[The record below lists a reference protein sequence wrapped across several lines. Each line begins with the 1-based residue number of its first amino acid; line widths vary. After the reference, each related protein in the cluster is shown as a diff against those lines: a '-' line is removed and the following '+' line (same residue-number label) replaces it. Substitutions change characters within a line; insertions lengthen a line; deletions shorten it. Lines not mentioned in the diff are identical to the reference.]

1 MGIMDVFKKKN
12 VESEFSSD
20 NLGLT
25 MTPMTPDT
33 TGLPPTNLEQSP
45 SYTEHQS
52 NMSMSSM
59 MNNNNMQY
67 QQPIQQSQQPDLSR
81 DLQMI
86 SLKLDAIKSEL
97 DAMNQRIKNV
107 EAIAEKEQAAQG
119 QQKKWY

>member
-12 VESEFSSD
+12 AEPEFSAD
-20 NLGLT
+20 NLGLSSA
-25 MTPMTPDT
+25 PMTPDM
-33 TGLPPTNLEQSP
+33 TGLPPANIEPSP
-45 SYTEHQS
+45 SYNEHQS

-59 MNNNNMQY
+59 MNNNTQY